1 LQWGKIPRT
10 LNTTTEEQMTQK
22 HTALPWKL
30 SDQDLGT
37 FLKCGNGYPIA
48 IISEN
53 PDCKANAALIV
64 RAVNSHYEL
73 LAALKDA
80 TRIVEQC
87 GQWQDTNETTTQIF
101 KEEIEKFEAAISKAE
116 AAE

>member
-1 LQWGKIPRT
+1 
-10 LNTTTEEQMTQK
+10 MTQK
-22 HTALPWKL
+22 HTALPWIVHQRAITNVTGGNL
-30 SDQDLGT
+30 NVAVAACGGWDDNTRSDVFVEQ
-37 FLKCGNGYPIA
+37 A
-48 IISEN
+48 H
-53 PDCKANAALIV
+53 NAAFIC

-73 LAALKDA
+73 LSALKDA

-101 KEEIEKFEAAISKAE
+101 KEEIEKFEAAIAKAE

>member
-1 LQWGKIPRT
+1 
-10 LNTTTEEQMTQK
+10 MTQK
-22 HTALPWKL
+22 HTALPWHIAKTKGKANRTL
-30 SDQDLGT
+30 MSEDGVAIARVTPCRDLEGQHH
-37 FLKCGNGYPIA
+37 A
-48 IISEN
+48 
-53 PDCKANAALIV
+53 KANADLIV

-101 KEEIEKFEAAISKAE
+101 KEEIEKFEAAIAKAE